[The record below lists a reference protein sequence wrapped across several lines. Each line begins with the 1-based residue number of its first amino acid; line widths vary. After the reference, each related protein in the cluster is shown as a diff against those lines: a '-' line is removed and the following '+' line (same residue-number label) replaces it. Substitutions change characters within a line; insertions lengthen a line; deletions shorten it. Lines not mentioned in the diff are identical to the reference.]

1 MSYKNTIEEAKSA
14 LPKSVIEQLARCLLP
29 LIREFLSTEEGRKEY
44 EEWKAKQDAST
55 DD

>member
-1 MSYKNTIEEAKSA
+1 MSYNNTIDDTKSA
-14 LPKSVIEQLARCLLP
+14 LSKGVIEQLVRCLLP
-29 LIREFLSTEEGRKEY
+29 SIREFFSTEEGRKEY